1 MSTLS
6 QTYSE
11 DKLVFVKINIYIE
24 KNMNENEDLRRRVT
38 EAEAKIRY
46 LEDVVHTLAAE
57 NFDLRGSLAEIKRKL
72 GLPEDESAKR
82 LCQNEDMNLIRL
94 FEDSKKA
101 QETSESSVEKE
112 EIPLIVERQSL
123 QNPEIHHEIESGPVY
138 KKFSSL
144 TPKPPSNEVDD
155 FPQNLD
161 NHVEGQEDGNRG
173 IFKPKR
179 LFENFLVI
187 GVPKEEIP
195 DYLKSSQL
203 MYESI
208 SSEMSSNNDT
218 NRTKILFN
226 FAESAQVEP
235 NITLPD
241 IEKFITPSDF
251 RVIDLKDAPET
262 ANEVFAK
269 TVLKSERKYNRKYI
283 CPFQPFNNGI
293 LLKWHKEVDTFNPQ
307 RKLYA
312 ICIKKRDYLIVDE
325 NMVSVDM
332 IYCML
337 TYYPIPS
344 LIFNLLTSIL
354 NLIRKVRYELGGKD
368 KKRMDSEILNEIFSN
383 QVKEYLKVLLTIPQ
397 PMPSDTI
404 EYRFN
409 NDSSGRQEVREYS
422 YGLNS
427 QAYLELAGWQAC
439 KTFGKLGLEN
449 IKFLIS
455 ALLLEKWIIFI
466 SQDIVTLT
474 SVLNTILGL
483 LCPFKYL
490 YSIVPNLP
498 PKSVRL
504 CGAPVPITIC
514 INQREDYFW
523 DTRLYEHSQ
532 NIFVF
537 LDSQIIYVDST
548 HPEFSSIP
556 VLDCLSQGIDD
567 LYKELNPQNSSFR
580 MITDFDRLK
589 SVHPSQ
595 IPERSGQ
602 FEKEKEISRE
612 EKEKCQKLFK
622 HFRTQLERNI
632 ANNMTYFKGYSPVQA
647 QNLDLEQQIE
657 RFIKSQN
664 NKEFFKSFITTQ
676 GFLTYPDY

>member
-1 MSTLS
+1 
-6 QTYSE
+6 
-11 DKLVFVKINIYIE
+11 
-24 KNMNENEDLRRRVT
+24 MNENEDLKRRVT
-38 EAEAKIRY
+38 EAESKIRD
-46 LEDVVHTLAAE
+46 LEDVVQTLAAE
-57 NFDLRGSLAEIKRKL
+57 NFDLRASLAEIKLIL
-72 GLPEDESAKR
+72 GLCDDQSDKK
-82 LCQNEDMNLIRL
+82 LSQNEEMISVRL
-94 FEDSKKA
+94 SENSKEIK
-101 QETSESSVEKE
+101 ESGVEKE
-112 EIPLIVERQSL
+112 DQVLEEAPLLEQRQSL
-123 QNPEIHHEIESGPVY
+123 QNPEIHHEIPNEPVY

-144 TPKPPSNEVDD
+144 TPKPSSNLFDD
-155 FPQNLD
+155 IPLNL
-161 NHVEGQEDGNRG
+161 NNQEEGQENGSGG

-187 GVPKEEIP
+187 GVPKEEIS
-195 DYLKSSQL
+195 DYLKNSQM
-203 MYESI
+203 MYESM
-208 SSEMSSNNDT
+208 SSEMGSNNDS

-251 RVIDLKDAPET
+251 RVIDLKDDTET
-262 ANEVFAK
+262 ANKVFVK
-269 TVLKSERKYNRKYI
+269 TILKSQRKYNRKYI

-312 ICIKKRDYLIVDE
+312 ICIKKRDYLIVDGG
-325 NMVSVDM
+325 MVSVDT

-354 NLIRKVRYELGGKD
+354 NLMRKVRKQVHSDFGGKD
-368 KKRMDSEILNEIFSN
+368 QKRMDYEILDEILLN

-409 NDSSGRQEVREYS
+409 NDSSGHQEVCEYS

-427 QAYLELAGWQAC
+427 QAYLELASWQAC

-483 LCPFKYL
+483 LHPFKYL

-504 CGAPVPITIC
+504 CGAPVPLTIC

-523 DTRLYEHSQ
+523 DTRLWEHSQ

-556 VLDCLSQGIDD
+556 VLDCLSQGVEE
-567 LYKELNPQNSSFR
+567 LYKELNPQNSSFNV
-580 MITDFDRLK
+580 ITDFDRLK
-589 SVHPSQ
+589 WVLPAQVSENSY
-595 IPERSGQ
+595 Q
-602 FEKEKEISRE
+602 FEKEKEVSKE

-657 RFIKSQN
+657 KFIKSQN